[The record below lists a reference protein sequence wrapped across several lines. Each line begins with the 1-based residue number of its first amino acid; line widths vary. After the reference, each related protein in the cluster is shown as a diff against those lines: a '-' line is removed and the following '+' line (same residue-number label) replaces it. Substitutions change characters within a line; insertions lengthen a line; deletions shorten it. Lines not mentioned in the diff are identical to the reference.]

1 MVHLVPCFSDICAF
15 CVCVVIS
22 LFKWSPSI
30 ALFCVPKCKKVVMC
44 LREKILMLDTL
55 IQAQIIMQFVDHE
68 FNVNESII
76 FVN

>member
-1 MVHLVPCFSDICAF
+1 
-15 CVCVVIS
+15 
-22 LFKWSPSI
+22 
-30 ALFCVPKCKKVVMC
+30 
-44 LREKILMLDTL
+44 MLDTL